1 MPAWKQILD
10 RIKSVKNTGK
20 ITRAMELISTV
31 KMKKAADIALGARPF
46 AMEASSI
53 FSRVAEE
60 ISMSP
65 YIQSKE
71 QRIKSKKQHDD
82 SISDDPTSHTPQRK
96 TLIIVI
102 TSNKGL
108 CGAYNI
114 NVFREVL
121 RQTKDSQAD
130 CITIGK
136 KAREFVIRT
145 GQTLV
150 ADYSEAFKDDPTPTQ
165 IKSISANIRELYLS
179 GEYSDVKV
187 IYSFYVSAISQRAVT
202 RPFLP
207 VSQETLSAFLEE
219 ITGSVITP
227 LTYSGEYKIEPS
239 KQAVADRIVPLILD
253 LMFHEMVLEA
263 KASEHAARMVAMKNA
278 RESSG
283 TKVKE
288 LTLIY
293 NKARQAGITKEISE
307 IVSGVESM
315 KDI

>member
-31 KMKKAADIALGARPF
+31 KMKKAADLALGARPF
-46 AMEASSI
+46 AMEASGI

-65 YIQSKE
+65 YVEGKE
-71 QRIKSKKQHDD
+71 KKSKKKWK
-82 SISDDPTSHTPQRK
+82 S
-96 TLIIVI
+96 LVVVI

-114 NVFREVL
+114 NVFREVIK
-121 RQTKDSQAD
+121 QTKGTKAD

-136 KAREFVIRT
+136 KAREFVLRT
-145 GQTLV
+145 GHSLV
-150 ADYSEAFKDDPTPTQ
+150 ADYSETFKDDPTPAQVKT
-165 IKSISANIRELYLS
+165 ISASIRELYLT

-187 IYSFYVSAISQRAVT
+187 IYSFYISAISQKAVT

-207 VSQETLSAFLEE
+207 VSQDSLSTFLEE
-219 ITGSVITP
+219 ITGSIISP
-227 LTYSGEYKIEPS
+227 LSYSGEYKIEPS

-253 LMFHEMVLEA
+253 LMFHEMMLEA

-278 RESSG
+278 RESSQ

-288 LTLIY
+288 LTLVY

-315 KDI
+315 KDV

>member
-1 MPAWKQILD
+1 M
-10 RIKSVKNTGK
+10 
-20 ITRAMELISTV
+20 
-31 KMKKAADIALGARPF
+31 
-46 AMEASSI
+46 
-53 FSRVAEE
+53 
-60 ISMSP
+60 
-65 YIQSKE
+65 
-71 QRIKSKKQHDD
+71 
-82 SISDDPTSHTPQRK
+82 
-96 TLIIVI
+96 

-121 RQTKDSQAD
+121 KQIKGTKAD

-136 KAREFVIRT
+136 KAREFVLRT
-145 GQTLV
+145 GHSLV
-150 ADYSEAFKDDPTPTQ
+150 ADYSETFKDDPTSAQ
-165 IKSISANIRELYLS
+165 VKSISASIRELYLT
-179 GEYSDVKV
+179 GEYSDVRV
-187 IYSFYVSAISQRAVT
+187 IYSFYISAIAQKAVT

-207 VSQETLSAFLEE
+207 VSKDTLSAFLEE
-219 ITGSVITP
+219 ITGSIISP
-227 LTYSGEYKIEPS
+227 LTYSGEYTIEPS
-239 KQAVADRIVPLILD
+239 SEAVAERIVPLILD
-253 LMFHEMVLEA
+253 LMFHEMILEA

-288 LTLIY
+288 LTLVY

>member
-1 MPAWKQILD
+1 MPAGKQILD

-46 AMEASSI
+46 AMEASGI

-65 YIQSKE
+65 YVEGKE
-71 QRIKSKKQHDD
+71 KKSKKKL
-82 SISDDPTSHTPQRK
+82 K
-96 TLIIVI
+96 TLIVVI

-114 NVFREVL
+114 NVFREVIK
-121 RQTKDSQAD
+121 QTKGTKTD

-136 KAREFVIRT
+136 KAREFMLRT
-145 GQTLV
+145 GHSLV
-150 ADYSEAFKDDPTPTQ
+150 ADYSETFKDDPTPAQ
-165 IKSISANIRELYLS
+165 VKSISASIRELYLS
-179 GEYSDVKV
+179 GEYSGVKV
-187 IYSFYVSAISQRAVT
+187 IYSFYISAIAQKAVT

-207 VSQETLSAFLEE
+207 VSKESLSAFLEE
-219 ITGSVITP
+219 ITGSIISPV
-227 LTYSGEYKIEPS
+227 TYSGEYKIEPS

-253 LMFHEMVLEA
+253 LMFHEMILEA

-278 RESSG
+278 RESSQ

-293 NKARQAGITKEISE
+293 NKARQAAITKEISE

-315 KDI
+315 KDV

>member
-1 MPAWKQILD
+1 MPAGKQILD

-46 AMEASSI
+46 ALEASGI

-65 YIQSKE
+65 YVEGKE
-71 QRIKSKKQHDD
+71 KKSVVSQ
-82 SISDDPTSHTPQRK
+82 K
-96 TLIIVI
+96 TLVVVI
-102 TSNKGL
+102 TSNRGL
-108 CGAYNI
+108 CGAYNM

-121 RQTKDSQAD
+121 KQSDASSE

-136 KAREFVIRT
+136 KAREFVLRT

-150 ADYSEAFKDDPTPTQ
+150 ADYSDTFRDDPTPEQ
-165 IKSISANIRELYLS
+165 VRSIARMIRELYLT
-179 GEYSDVKV
+179 GEYAKVVV
-187 IYSFYVSAISQRAVT
+187 IYSFYISAIAQKAVT

-207 VSQETLSAFLEE
+207 VSSESLSGFLED
-219 ITGSVITP
+219 ITGTLISP
-227 LTYSGEYKIEPS
+227 LTYSGEYTIEPS
-239 KQAVADRIVPLILD
+239 RRAIAERIVPLILD
-253 LMFHEMVLEA
+253 LMFHEMILEA

-278 RESSG
+278 RESSA
-283 TKVKE
+283 TKSKE
-288 LTLIY
+288 LTLVY

>member
-1 MPAWKQILD
+1 
-10 RIKSVKNTGK
+10 
-20 ITRAMELISTV
+20 MELISTV

-46 AMEASSI
+46 AMEASGI

-65 YIQSKE
+65 YVEGKE
-71 QRIKSKKQHDD
+71 KPKKKL
-82 SISDDPTSHTPQRK
+82 K
-96 TLIIVI
+96 TLIVVI

-121 RQTKDSQAD
+121 KQTKGTKAD

-136 KAREFVIRT
+136 KAREFVLRT
-145 GQTLV
+145 GHSLV
-150 ADYSEAFKDDPTPTQ
+150 ADYSETFKDDPTPVQ
-165 IKSISANIRELYLS
+165 VKSISASIRELYLT
-179 GEYSDVKV
+179 GDYSDVKV
-187 IYSFYVSAISQRAVT
+187 IYSFYISAIAQKAVT

-207 VSQETLSAFLEE
+207 VSQDTLSAFLEE
-219 ITGSVITP
+219 ITGSIISP
-227 LTYSGEYKIEPS
+227 MTYSGEYKIEPS

-253 LMFHEMVLEA
+253 LMFHEMILEA

-278 RESSG
+278 RESSQ

-293 NKARQAGITKEISE
+293 NKARQAAITKEISE

-315 KDI
+315 KDV

>member
-1 MPAWKQILD
+1 
-10 RIKSVKNTGK
+10 
-20 ITRAMELISTV
+20 MELISTV
-31 KMKKAADIALGARPF
+31 KMKKAADLALGARPF
-46 AMEASSI
+46 ALEASSI
-53 FSRVAEE
+53 FSRVADE

-65 YIQSKE
+65 YIEGKE
-71 QRIKSKKQHDD
+71 KKMKKKRKS
-82 SISDDPTSHTPQRK
+82 
-96 TLIIVI
+96 LVIVI

-114 NVFREVL
+114 NVFRQLL
-121 RQTKDSQAD
+121 REGAGGDYE
-130 CITIGK
+130 CVTIGK
-136 KAREFVIRT
+136 KAREFVLRT
-145 GQTLV
+145 GHHLV
-150 ADYSEAFKDDPTPTQ
+150 ADYSDTFKDDPTPAQ
-165 IKSISANIRELYLS
+165 VKSISANIRELYLT
-179 GEYSDVKV
+179 GEYADVKV
-187 IYSFYVSAISQRAVT
+187 IYSFYISAISQKAVT

-219 ITGSVITP
+219 ITGSVISP

-253 LMFHEMVLEA
+253 LMFHEMMLEA

-288 LTLIY
+288 LTLVY

-315 KDI
+315 KDL

>member
-31 KMKKAADIALGARPF
+31 KMKKAADLALGARPF
-46 AMEASSI
+46 ALEASSI
-53 FSRVAEE
+53 FSRVADE

-65 YIQSKE
+65 YVVWKE
-71 QRIKSKKQHDD
+71 KK
-82 SISDDPTSHTPQRK
+82 TKKTK
-96 TLIIVI
+96 TLIVVI
-102 TSNKGL
+102 TSNRGL

-114 NVFREVL
+114 NVFREL
-121 RQTKDSQAD
+121 LKQAKGHHAD

-136 KAREFVIRT
+136 KAREFVVRT
-145 GQTLV
+145 GHTLV
-150 ADYSEAFKDDPTPTQ
+150 SDYSDMFRDDPTPAQVKT
-165 IKSISANIRELYLS
+165 IATAIRALYLKDDYA
-179 GEYSDVKV
+179 EVKV
-187 IYSFYVSAISQRAVT
+187 IYSFYISAIAQKAVS

-207 VSQETLSAFLEE
+207 VSADKLSAFLEE
-219 ITGSVITP
+219 ITGSIISPV
-227 LTYSGEYKIEPS
+227 TYSGEYKIEPS
-239 KQAVADRIVPLILD
+239 KQHVADRIVPLILD
-253 LMFHEMVLEA
+253 LMFHEMLLEA

-278 RESSG
+278 RESSQ

-288 LTLIY
+288 LTLVY

-315 KDI
+315 KDV

>member
-1 MPAWKQILD
+1 MPAGKQILD

-46 AMEASSI
+46 AMEASGI

-65 YIQSKE
+65 YVASKVHSTQYKVQNE
-71 QRIKSKKQHDD
+71 EFIWDKPKTNNQKL
-82 SISDDPTSHTPQRK
+82 K
-96 TLIIVI
+96 TLIVVI

-114 NVFREVL
+114 NVFRETL
-121 RQTKDSQAD
+121 RQIKDTNAD

-145 GQTLV
+145 GHTLV
-150 ADYSEAFKDDPTPTQ
+150 ADYSETFKDDPTPAQ
-165 IKSISANIRELYLS
+165 VKSISASIRQLYLT

-187 IYSFYVSAISQRAVT
+187 IYSFYVSAIAQRAVT

-207 VSQETLSAFLEE
+207 VSQDTLSAFLEE
-219 ITGSVITP
+219 ITGSVISP
-227 LTYSGEYKIEPS
+227 LTYSGEYTIEPS

-288 LTLIY
+288 LTLVY

-315 KDI
+315 KDM

>member
-31 KMKKAADIALGARPF
+31 KMKKAADLALGARPF
-46 AMEASSI
+46 AMEASGI

-65 YIQSKE
+65 YVEGKE
-71 QRIKSKKQHDD
+71 KK
-82 SISDDPTSHTPQRK
+82 TKKKLK
-96 TLIIVI
+96 TLIVVI

-114 NVFREVL
+114 NVFREVIK
-121 RQTKDSQAD
+121 QTKGIKAD

-136 KAREFVIRT
+136 KAREFVLRT
-145 GQTLV
+145 GHSLV
-150 ADYSEAFKDDPTPTQ
+150 ADYSETFKDDPTPAQ
-165 IKSISANIRELYLS
+165 VRSISASIRELYLT
-179 GEYSDVKV
+179 GEYSAVKV
-187 IYSFYVSAISQRAVT
+187 IYSFYVSAIAQRAVT

-207 VSQETLSAFLEE
+207 VSRDSLSAFLEE
-219 ITGSVITP
+219 ITGSIISPV
-227 LTYSGEYKIEPS
+227 TYSGEYKIEPS

-253 LMFHEMVLEA
+253 LMFHEMMLEA

-288 LTLIY
+288 LTLVY

-315 KDI
+315 KDL

>member
-46 AMEASSI
+46 ALEASNI
-53 FSRVAEE
+53 FSRVTDE

-65 YIQSKE
+65 YIEWKE
-71 QRIKSKKQHDD
+71 KKKGKKQ
-82 SISDDPTSHTPQRK
+82 K

-102 TSNKGL
+102 TSNRGL
-108 CGAYNI
+108 CGAYNM

-121 RQTKDSQAD
+121 KQSHGKTEY
-130 CITIGK
+130 ITIGK
-136 KAREFVIRT
+136 KAREFVLRT
-145 GQTLV
+145 GHTLV
-150 ADYSEAFKDDPTPTQ
+150 GDYSDMFRDDPTAEQ
-165 IKSISANIRELYLS
+165 VKSIASNIRELYLS
-179 GEYSDVKV
+179 GEYFEIKV
-187 IYSFYVSAISQRAVT
+187 IYSFYLSAIAQKAVT

-207 VSQETLSAFLEE
+207 VSKESLSGFLEE
-219 ITGSVITP
+219 ITGSIISP

-253 LMFHEMVLEA
+253 LMFHEMILEA

-278 RESSG
+278 RESSA
-283 TKVKE
+283 TKAKE

-315 KDI
+315 KDV

>member
-31 KMKKAADIALGARPF
+31 KMKKAADLALGARPF
-46 AMEASSI
+46 AMEASGI

-65 YIQSKE
+65 YVEWKE
-71 QRIKSKKQHDD
+71 KRSKKKL
-82 SISDDPTSHTPQRK
+82 K
-96 TLIIVI
+96 TLIVVI

-114 NVFREVL
+114 NVFREVIK
-121 RQTKDSQAD
+121 QTKGTKAD

-136 KAREFVIRT
+136 KAREFILRT
-145 GQTLV
+145 GHSLV
-150 ADYSEAFKDDPTPTQ
+150 ADYSETFKDDPTPAQ
-165 IKSISANIRELYLS
+165 VKSISVSIRELYLT

-187 IYSFYVSAISQRAVT
+187 IYSFYISAIAQKAVT

-207 VSQETLSAFLEE
+207 VSRDSLSAFLEE
-219 ITGSVITP
+219 ITGSIISPV
-227 LTYSGEYKIEPS
+227 TYSGEYKIEPS

-253 LMFHEMVLEA
+253 LMFHEMILEA

-278 RESSG
+278 RESSQ

-288 LTLIY
+288 LTLVY
-293 NKARQAGITKEISE
+293 NKARQAAITKEISE

>member
-1 MPAWKQILD
+1 M
-10 RIKSVKNTGK
+10 
-20 ITRAMELISTV
+20 
-31 KMKKAADIALGARPF
+31 
-46 AMEASSI
+46 
-53 FSRVAEE
+53 
-60 ISMSP
+60 
-65 YIQSKE
+65 
-71 QRIKSKKQHDD
+71 
-82 SISDDPTSHTPQRK
+82 
-96 TLIIVI
+96 
-102 TSNKGL
+102 

-114 NVFREVL
+114 NVFREVIK
-121 RQTKDSQAD
+121 QTKGTKSD

-136 KAREFVIRT
+136 KAREFILRT
-145 GQTLV
+145 GHSLV
-150 ADYSEAFKDDPTPTQ
+150 ADYSETFKDDPTPAQ
-165 IKSISANIRELYLS
+165 VKAISASIRELYLT

-187 IYSFYVSAISQRAVT
+187 IYSFYVSAIAQRAVT

-207 VSQETLSAFLEE
+207 VSQETLSSFLEE
-219 ITGSVITP
+219 ITGSVISP

-253 LMFHEMVLEA
+253 LMFHEMMLEA

-278 RESSG
+278 REASG

>member
-1 MPAWKQILD
+1 
-10 RIKSVKNTGK
+10 
-20 ITRAMELISTV
+20 MELISTV
-31 KMKKAADIALGARPF
+31 KMKKAADLALGARPF
-46 AMEASSI
+46 AMEASGI

-65 YIQSKE
+65 YIEGKE
-71 QRIKSKKQHDD
+71 KKGKKKL
-82 SISDDPTSHTPQRK
+82 K
-96 TLIIVI
+96 TLIVVI

-121 RQTKDSQAD
+121 KQTKGTKAD

-136 KAREFVIRT
+136 KAREFIIRT
-145 GQTLV
+145 GHTLV
-150 ADYSEAFKDDPTPTQ
+150 ADYSETFKDDPTPAQ
-165 IKSISANIRELYLS
+165 VKAISASIRELYLT

-187 IYSFYVSAISQRAVT
+187 IYSFYISAIAQKAVT

-207 VSQETLSAFLEE
+207 VSRDTLSAFLEE
-219 ITGSVITP
+219 ITGSVISP

-253 LMFHEMVLEA
+253 LMFHEMMLEA

>member
-1 MPAWKQILD
+1 MPAWKLILD
-10 RIKSVKNTGK
+10 RIKSVRNTGK

-46 AMEASSI
+46 AMEASGI

-60 ISMSP
+60 ISSSP
-65 YIQSKE
+65 YVQSKMKNE
-71 QRIKSKKQHDD
+71 EWRMKNEWVSKK
-82 SISDDPTSHTPQRK
+82 RK
-96 TLIIVI
+96 TLVVVM

-121 RQTKDSQAD
+121 KQIKGTKAD

-145 GQTLV
+145 GHTLV
-150 ADYSEAFKDDPTPTQ
+150 ADYSDMFKDDPTPAQAKT
-165 IKSISANIRELYLS
+165 ISASIREFFLT
-179 GEYSDVKV
+179 GEYSDVRV
-187 IYSFYVSAISQRAVT
+187 IYSFYISAISQKAVV

-207 VSQETLSAFLEE
+207 ISRDTLSAFLEE
-219 ITGSVITP
+219 ITGSIISP
-227 LTYSGEYKIEPS
+227 LTYSGEYTIEPS
-239 KQAVADRIVPLILD
+239 SEAVAERIVPLILD
-253 LMFHEMVLEA
+253 LMFHEMILEA

>member
-1 MPAWKQILD
+1 
-10 RIKSVKNTGK
+10 
-20 ITRAMELISTV
+20 MELISTV
-31 KMKKAADIALGARPF
+31 KMKKAADLALGARPF
-46 AMEASSI
+46 AMEASGI

-65 YIQSKE
+65 YVAKPSLQRGKSVAKGDFSDAKSSASSVGTSFKKE
-71 QRIKSKKQHDD
+71 VKK
-82 SISDDPTSHTPQRK
+82 K
-96 TLIIVI
+96 TLIVVI

-114 NVFREVL
+114 NVFREL
-121 RQTKDSQAD
+121 LKQAKGHHTD

-136 KAREFVIRT
+136 KAREFVVRT
-145 GQTLV
+145 GHTLV
-150 ADYSEAFKDDPTPTQ
+150 ADYSETFKDDPTPAQ
-165 IKSISANIRELYLS
+165 VKSISSSIRELYLK
-179 GEYSDVKV
+179 GDYSDVRV
-187 IYSFYVSAISQRAVT
+187 IYSFYISAIAQRAVT

-207 VSQETLSAFLEE
+207 VSQDTLSAFLEE
-219 ITGSVITP
+219 ITGSIISP

-253 LMFHEMVLEA
+253 LMFHEMLLEA